1 MTSFLTF
8 NAFAEAR
15 GEGLRPELRALFD
28 RVSIAPRSE
37 LTINSDGMLQS
48 GPDADRPR
56 LLRNA
61 PKQRSFRKLQPA
73 GMTRR
78 TRTLECRL
86 GFFEKHTT

>member
-48 GPDADRPR
+48 GPDARSTKVAKERAKAALFPQASARRNDETNQNPGMSAR
-56 LLRNA
+56 LLR
-61 PKQRSFRKLQPA
+61 
-73 GMTRR
+73 
-78 TRTLECRL
+78 
-86 GFFEKHTT
+86 KHTT